1 MPRRGSW
8 PPSRTLNSPGVSR
21 NIGTGEQRLRL
32 AIGVVLIGVALFAE
46 LLFGWALLAFGAGL
60 AALSTALAR
69 RCPVNAAL
77 GRDSSN

>member
-1 MPRRGSW
+1 M
-8 PPSRTLNSPGVSR
+8 SR
-21 NIGTGEQRLRL
+21 NIGNGEQKLRL

-46 LLFGWALLAFGAGL
+46 LLFGWALLVLGAGV

-77 GRDSSN
+77 GRDSTS